1 MKEQLDLL
9 YQLQT
14 LDSEI
19 ARLRQAIAD
28 LDDGTRARRK
38 YQAAKQEWEAK
49 AEQVRQ
55 LETASRDRELE
66 LKSTDADLKAKSGRA
81 YGGTVADTKELASL
95 ERKIEELT
103 RRRDRLETEILA
115 LIEALETARTAEAEL
130 EEKALKLKTLW
141 RKLVRAFEAS
151 RDKIEGDIAGITTQR
166 EETAARLEAGL
177 LAEYETLRGKL
188 EGVAVAG
195 IEGNMCTACRT
206 VLPTVCLS
214 GAKQGKAV
222 VKCQNCK
229 RILFPSNAW

>member
-14 LDSEI
+14 LDSDI

-38 YQAAKQEWEAK
+38 YQAARHEWEAK
-49 AEQVRQ
+49 AEEVRQ

-115 LIEALETARTAEAEL
+115 LIEELETARTAAAEL

>member
-49 AEQVRQ
+49 AAEVSQ
-55 LETASRDRELE
+55 LETASRDRDLE

-103 RRRDRLETEILA
+103 RRRDRLETEILT
-115 LIEALETARTAEAEL
+115 LMEQLEAGRKMAAEM

-141 RKLVRAFEAS
+141 RKLVRAFEAA
-151 RDKIEGDIAGITTQR
+151 RDKIEGDIAGIAAQR
-166 EETAARLEAGL
+166 EETAAKLQPGL
-177 LAEYETLRGKL
+177 LAEYEALRGKL

-214 GAKQGKAV
+214 GAKQAKTL

-229 RILFPSNAW
+229 RILYPSNAW

>member
-28 LDDGTRARRK
+28 LDDGARARRK
-38 YQAAKQEWEAK
+38 FQAARHEWGAK
-49 AEQVRQ
+49 AEEVEGLVVTGR
-55 LETASRDRELE
+55 TRDLE
-66 LKSTDADLKAKSGRA
+66 LKSTEADLKAKSGRA

-103 RRRDRLETEILA
+103 RRRDRLETEILT
-115 LIEALETARTAEAEL
+115 LMEQLETTRAEAAEL
-130 EEKALKLKTLW
+130 KEKALKLKTLW

-151 RDKIEGDIAGITTQR
+151 RDKIGADMAEIAAQR
-166 EETAARLEAGL
+166 DELAAKLETGL
-177 LAEYETLRGKL
+177 LAEYEALRGKL

-195 IEGNMCTACRT
+195 IEGDMCTACRT
-206 VLPTVCLS
+206 VLPIVCIT